1 MSETQSVASARFWQA
16 VRHLLHARWLIVGA
30 TAAVAI
36 GSVIISLLLTNW
48 YRADVRM
55 LLAGRSSA
63 GLVSSLMGGQL
74 SPTATSLLGG
84 LVSDYQ
90 RQLAILYSRSVTDSV
105 ITAFDLIEVYD
116 LSDSKF
122 PMLDAR
128 EMLQE
133 NVDFVVDDEY
143 NYLSVRVFDT
153 DPQRAADMANY
164 FAAELN
170 QVTSEL
176 ATETAGTYR
185 QVVEDLY
192 GSIESGIDSV
202 FTSMQDLQQRTGVLD
217 LPTQGAT
224 FMESLGRLRQEIWLA
239 EINYKSLLYAF
250 GEDNSQVRAAREAL
264 DTANET
270 YEDALAGQERLMP
283 VPQDSLPDIAREFQ
297 ELEKERI
304 ILTTMVEFARPI
316 LEQARLEEQLQ
327 ADAVQIVDPAMPPD
341 KKARPWRAAI
351 VVVSTTSGFMIVC
364 LFVLARAWWR
374 RNHQLI
380 AARLAGDS
388 DD

>member
-1 MSETQSVASARFWQA
+1 MSDTQSAASARFWQA

-170 QVTSEL
+170 RVTSEL

-388 DD
+388 DG

>member
-1 MSETQSVASARFWQA
+1 MSESQSAASAKFWQA

-30 TAAVAI
+30 TATVAI
-36 GSVIISLLLTNW
+36 GSVVISLLLTNW

-116 LSDSKF
+116 LSDAKF

-143 NYLSVRVFDT
+143 NYLSVRVYDT

-170 QVTSEL
+170 RVTSDL

-192 GSIESGIDSV
+192 SSIEFGIDSV
-202 FTSMQDLQQRTGVLD
+202 FTSMQELQQRTGVLD

-224 FMESLGRLRQEIWLA
+224 FMEGMIRLRQEIWLA
-239 EINYKSLLYAF
+239 EINYNSLFYAF
-250 GEDNSQVRAAREAL
+250 GENNSQVQAAREAL
-264 DTANET
+264 NTANET
-270 YEDALAGQERLMP
+270 YDKALAGQERLMP

-304 ILTTMVEFARPI
+304 ILTTMIEFARPI

-374 RNHQLI
+374 RNHGLI

-388 DD
+388 DG